1 MSKHIKK
8 RELFERGVEAF
19 EKITGKSYG
28 LYVCPI
34 CAKGY
39 DRHQLEA
46 GTLTLEHVPPKSLGG
61 KGIVLTCKNCNSTA
75 GHSVDAALANRRE
88 QNDCIEAIIRGEGCF
103 SGKGKLEMGGE
114 IINIDLSVDD
124 ESIAIRPIKERNDP
138 KKLAFLNNYMRK
150 LANENQWNGEKFNI
164 TPRVKYHRWFS
175 KVGDLR
181 TAYLI
186 CFATFGYRYIL
197 SNMLSIVRQQL
208 LNYSE
213 QIIEEFWITSDKNE
227 QYDIQLI
234 LLKKPINSI
243 AVSWRNVII
252 LLPWFGGPE
261 NLYEYMKQN
270 FKERDKI
277 DFKGEP
283 IPMPQSPEFRL
294 DFYERRN

>member
-103 SGKGKLEMGGE
+103 SGKHEYS
-114 IINIDLSVDD
+114 IAANIDL
-124 ESIAIRPIKERNDP
+124 
-138 KKLAFLNNYMRK
+138 
-150 LANENQWNGEKFNI
+150 G
-164 TPRVKYHRWFS
+164 VKY
-175 KVGDLR
+175 
-181 TAYLI
+181 
-186 CFATFGYRYIL
+186 
-197 SNMLSIVRQQL
+197 
-208 LNYSE
+208 
-213 QIIEEFWITSDKNE
+213 
-227 QYDIQLI
+227 
-234 LLKKPINSI
+234 
-243 AVSWRNVII
+243 VS
-252 LLPWFGGPE
+252 
-261 NLYEYMKQN
+261 YK
-270 FKERDKI
+270 
-277 DFKGEP
+277 
-283 IPMPQSPEFRL
+283 
-294 DFYERRN
+294 